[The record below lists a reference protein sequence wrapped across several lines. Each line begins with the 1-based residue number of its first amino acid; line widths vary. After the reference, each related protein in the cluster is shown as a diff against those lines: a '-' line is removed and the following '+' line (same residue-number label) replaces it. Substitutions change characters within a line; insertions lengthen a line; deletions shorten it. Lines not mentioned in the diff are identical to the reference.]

1 LISTR
6 YLIQTY
12 PLDFCGRAI
21 SRGDQARVKW
31 GHARGSTFTGKSRG
45 RVPSKRAEVGY
56 MRVFF
61 HILANEEKILDP
73 DGHACADHAE
83 ARHEASQSARELIV
97 NELRAGRPCP

>member
-1 LISTR
+1 
-6 YLIQTY
+6 
-12 PLDFCGRAI
+12 
-21 SRGDQARVKW
+21 
-31 GHARGSTFTGKSRG
+31 
-45 RVPSKRAEVGY
+45 